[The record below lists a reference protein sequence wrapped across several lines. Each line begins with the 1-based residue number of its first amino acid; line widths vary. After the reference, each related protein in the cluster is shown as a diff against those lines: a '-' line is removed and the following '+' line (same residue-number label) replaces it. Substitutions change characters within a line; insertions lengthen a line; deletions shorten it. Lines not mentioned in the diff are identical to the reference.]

1 MRALRALDYN
11 ERASEAK
18 ILYRSHS
25 LPDSPLPAISIIGAG
40 LAGSEAAWQIARRGH
55 SVDLYEMRPAR
66 ATAAHKTADFAEL
79 VCSNT
84 FKSNSLDTATGLLKE
99 EMRRC
104 GSLILQVADRTRIP
118 AGSALAVDRERFAR
132 EVTEALASSPLIRVH
147 REEAR
152 EIPKAGIVIV
162 ATGPLVS
169 EALWEEI
176 GRFTGREYLYFFDAV
191 SPILEADSI
200 DLSRVFRASRYGKG
214 DDDYLNCAL
223 DEETYNRFLDAIL
236 GAAVV
241 PKHDFERTPF
251 FEGCLPIEEM
261 ARRGRD
267 TLRFGPMKPVGL
279 VDPNTG
285 RRPYAVVQLRQDNAA
300 AEHFNMVGFQN
311 SLRWGEQERIFRMIP
326 GLEQASFVRLGMI
339 HRNSYINAPAIL
351 EATFQTRQR
360 SDLFF
365 AGQVSGVEGYL
376 ESAASGLIAGLNAA
390 RLTDGLA
397 AATFPP
403 TTALGALG
411 RYISSAEVEHY
422 QPANIAFGLLPPLE
436 IGVRDKRRRRE
447 LLVQRALD
455 DLGSFLGRPA
465 TVGSLP

>member
-1 MRALRALDYN
+1 
-11 ERASEAK
+11 
-18 ILYRSHS
+18 
-25 LPDSPLPAISIIGAG
+25 
-40 LAGSEAAWQIARRGH
+40 
-55 SVDLYEMRPAR
+55 
-66 ATAAHKTADFAEL
+66 
-79 VCSNT
+79 
-84 FKSNSLDTATGLLKE
+84 
-99 EMRRC
+99 
-104 GSLILQVADRTRIP
+104 
-118 AGSALAVDRERFAR
+118 
-132 EVTEALASSPLIRVH
+132 
-147 REEAR
+147 
-152 EIPKAGIVIV
+152 
-162 ATGPLVS
+162 
-169 EALWEEI
+169 
-176 GRFTGREYLYFFDAV
+176 
-191 SPILEADSI
+191 
-200 DLSRVFRASRYGKG
+200 
-214 DDDYLNCAL
+214 
-223 DEETYNRFLDAIL
+223 
-236 GAAVV
+236 
-241 PKHDFERTPF
+241 
-251 FEGCLPIEEM
+251 M